1 MDHSAPGQFFYKVLK
16 HSKKISAKIYLYIKK
31 PYFSDM
37 ILVTGGTGLVGS
49 HLLYHLVQ
57 NEGKVRAIHRRTSDL
72 NEVRKVF
79 SYYSTEI
86 ESKFQKIEWF
96 ESDILDL
103 PSLNEAFS
111 GVTQVYHAAAY
122 ISFFPNKYSLLNRVN
137 VEGTANIVNLS
148 LAHGVKKLCYVSSI
162 ATLGKPQG
170 TNKIDEETEFDP
182 EEQNSVYSIT
192 KRNAELEVWRGAQEG
207 LDVVIVNPGVVFGSG
222 HWNSASGKIMKMI
235 AKGISY
241 YTSGYIGM
249 VDVQDVAKCMI
260 SLMNSEIINQNYILV
275 SKNIS
280 LQELLSRVSKH
291 LHKDPPKKEI
301 SKRKMILLS
310 NLDWVYSKIF
320 RTKRKLLKV
329 FVNSLYRDYLYDS
342 SNVKK
347 NLGYE
352 FIHYERTLERVAKDY
367 SIES

>member
-1 MDHSAPGQFFYKVLK
+1 
-16 HSKKISAKIYLYIKK
+16 
-31 PYFSDM
+31 M

-57 NEGKVRAIHRRTSDL
+57 NEGKIRAIHRKSSDL
-72 NEVRKVF
+72 NEVKKVF
-79 SYYSTEI
+79 SYYSTEV
-86 ESKFQKIEWF
+86 ESKFQRIEWF

-122 ISFFPNKYSLLNRVN
+122 ISFYPKKYSLLERVN
-137 VEGTANIVNLS
+137 VEGTANVVNLS
-148 LAHGVKKLCYVSSI
+148 LAHGVKKMCYVSSI
-162 ATLGKPQG
+162 ATLGKPRDS
-170 TNKIDEETEFDP
+170 NRIDEETEFDP

-207 LDVVIVNPGVVFGSG
+207 LDTVIVNPGVVFGSG

-235 AKGISY
+235 GRGVSH
-241 YTSGYIGM
+241 YTSGRIGM

-260 SLMNSEIINQNYILV
+260 ALMSSDIVNQNYILV
-275 SKNIS
+275 SENIS
-280 LQELLSRVSKH
+280 IKELLTQVSI
-291 LHKDPPKKEI
+291 LLYKDPPKKEI

-310 NLDWVYSKIF
+310 DLDWMYSKLF

-329 FVNSLYRDYLYDS
+329 FVNSLFRNYHYDTSKISRDLKFDFTPYQ
-342 SNVKK
+342 
-347 NLGYE
+347 E
-352 FIHYERTLERVAKDY
+352 TLERVSKDY

>member
-1 MDHSAPGQFFYKVLK
+1 
-16 HSKKISAKIYLYIKK
+16 
-31 PYFSDM
+31 M

-57 NEGKVRAIHRRTSDL
+57 NEEKVRAIHRKTSDL
-72 NEVRKVF
+72 NEVKKVF
-79 SYYSTEI
+79 SYYSTEV

-122 ISFFPNKYSLLNRVN
+122 ISFFPNKYSILNRVN

-148 LAHGVKKLCYVSSI
+148 LAHSVKKLCYVSSI
-162 ATLGKPQG
+162 ATLGKPQVS
-170 TNKIDEETEFDP
+170 KRIDEETEFDP
-182 EEQNSVYSIT
+182 DEQNSVYSIT
-192 KRNAELEVWRGAQEG
+192 KRNAELEVWRGSQEG
-207 LDVVIVNPGVVFGSG
+207 LDTVIVNPGVIFGSG
-222 HWNSASGKIMKMI
+222 HWSSASGKIMKMI

-260 SLMNSEIINQNYILV
+260 SLMNSNLVNQNYILV
-275 SKNIS
+275 SENIR
-280 LQELLSRVSKH
+280 LKELLTQVSIL
-291 LHKDPPKKEI
+291 LHIDPPKKEI
-301 SKRKMILLS
+301 TKRKLILFS
-310 NLDWVYSKIF
+310 NLDWVYSKLF

-329 FVNSLYRDYLYDS
+329 SVNSLFRDYRYDS
-342 SNVKK
+342 SKIK
-347 NLGYE
+347 NELNYK
-352 FIHYERTLERVAKDY
+352 FIPYQKTLERTAKDY

>member
-1 MDHSAPGQFFYKVLK
+1 
-16 HSKKISAKIYLYIKK
+16 
-31 PYFSDM
+31 M

-57 NEGKVRAIHRRTSDL
+57 NEEKVRAIHRKTSDL
-72 NEVRKVF
+72 NEVKKVF
-79 SYYSTEI
+79 SYYSTGV

-122 ISFFPNKYSLLNRVN
+122 ISFFPNKYSILNRVN

-148 LAHGVKKLCYVSSI
+148 LAHSVKKLCYVSSI
-162 ATLGKPQG
+162 ATLGKPQVS
-170 TNKIDEETEFDP
+170 KRIDEETEFDP
-182 EEQNSVYSIT
+182 DEQNSVYSIT
-192 KRNAELEVWRGAQEG
+192 KRNAELEVWRGSQEG
-207 LDVVIVNPGVVFGSG
+207 LDTVIVNPGVIFGSG
-222 HWNSASGKIMKMI
+222 HWSSASGKIMKMI

-260 SLMNSEIINQNYILV
+260 SLMNSNLVNQNYILV
-275 SKNIS
+275 SENIR
-280 LQELLSRVSKH
+280 LKELLTQVSIL
-291 LHKDPPKKEI
+291 LHIDPPKKEI
-301 SKRKMILLS
+301 TKRKLILFS
-310 NLDWVYSKIF
+310 NLDWVYSKLF

-329 FVNSLYRDYLYDS
+329 SVNSLFRDYRYDS
-342 SNVKK
+342 SKIK
-347 NLGYE
+347 NELNYK
-352 FIHYERTLERVAKDY
+352 FIPYQKTLERTAKDY

>member
-1 MDHSAPGQFFYKVLK
+1 
-16 HSKKISAKIYLYIKK
+16 
-31 PYFSDM
+31 M

-49 HLLYHLVQ
+49 HLLYHLAKGEE
-57 NEGKVRAIHRRTSDL
+57 NVRAIHRKTSDL
-72 NEVRKVF
+72 NEVKKVF
-79 SYYSTEI
+79 SYYSTGV

-122 ISFFPNKYSLLNRVN
+122 ISFFPNKYSILNRVN

-148 LAHGVKKLCYVSSI
+148 LAHSVKKLCYVSSI
-162 ATLGKPQG
+162 ATLGKPQVS
-170 TNKIDEETEFDP
+170 KRIDEETEFDP
-182 EEQNSVYSIT
+182 DEQNSVYSIT
-192 KRNAELEVWRGAQEG
+192 KRNAELEVWRGSQEG
-207 LDVVIVNPGVVFGSG
+207 LDTVIVNPGVIFGSG
-222 HWNSASGKIMKMI
+222 HWSSASGKIMKMI

-260 SLMNSEIINQNYILV
+260 SLMNSNLVNQNYILV
-275 SKNIS
+275 SENIR
-280 LQELLSRVSKH
+280 LKELLTQVSIL
-291 LHKDPPKKEI
+291 LHIDPPKKEI
-301 SKRKMILLS
+301 TKRKLILFS
-310 NLDWVYSKIF
+310 NLDWVYSKLF

-329 FVNSLYRDYLYDS
+329 SVNSLFRDYRYDS
-342 SNVKK
+342 SKIK
-347 NLGYE
+347 NELNYK
-352 FIHYERTLERVAKDY
+352 FIPYQKTLERTAKDY